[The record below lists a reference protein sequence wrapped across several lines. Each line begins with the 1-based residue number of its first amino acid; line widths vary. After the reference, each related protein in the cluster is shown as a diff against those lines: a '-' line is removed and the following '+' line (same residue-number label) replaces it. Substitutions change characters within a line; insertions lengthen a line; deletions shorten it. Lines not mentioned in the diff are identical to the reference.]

1 MRVPPV
7 YRRDRPPVLDGDRA
21 TKNVQKVY
29 VWYGVAQ
36 YAGNLRVDSLV
47 GYLNTKLI
55 KSQYFELSSRAK
67 HIYVKALGHQ
77 DKA

>member
-1 MRVPPV
+1 
-7 YRRDRPPVLDGDRA
+7 
-21 TKNVQKVY
+21 
-29 VWYGVAQ
+29 
-36 YAGNLRVDSLV
+36 VDSLV